1 MARSVADVQGG
12 LSAGLVAR
20 ARAISADARVRDAA
34 SLALR
39 ASFLAGVLAL
49 LYGPLTI
56 LVVFAFNDSIIIAL
70 PFRGFTLR
78 WFGEALRNPLVLE
91 SLRNSLGVAAAITPI
106 SLLLGTL
113 AAFGVTRFRFRGR
126 GAVAGLVAAP
136 LVVPWLLIGVGALL
150 FFNRLHVPLSL
161 RTVGAMHVVS
171 TFPLVAAIVS
181 ARLVRFDPSL
191 EEAGLDLGATP
202 REVLRYVVLPQLA
215 PALAAAAIFAFSW
228 SFNNFEI
235 SFFTA
240 GFELTF
246 PIWVFSTLR
255 HAQNLP
261 VVNAISTLV
270 SAVQVLAVV
279 AAWRIVRSRPAGRT
293 GPAEVPEAVPELIA
307 R

>member
-1 MARSVADVQGG
+1 VARSVADVQGG
-12 LSAGLVAR
+12 LSSRLAAR
-20 ARAISADARVRDAA
+20 AQAAAADARLRDA
-34 SLALR
+34 LAALLR
-39 ASFLAGVLAL
+39 GAFLAAVLLL
-49 LYGPLTI
+49 LYGPLAI

-78 WFGEALRNPLVLE
+78 WFGEALGNPLVRE
-91 SLRNSLGVAAAITPI
+91 SLRNSLGVAAAITPV
-106 SLLLGTL
+106 SLVLGTL
-113 AAFGVTRFRFRGR
+113 AAFGVTRFRFRAR

-181 ARLVRFDPSL
+181 ARLVRFDPAL
-191 EEAGLDLGATP
+191 EEAGLDLGASP
-202 REVLRYVVLPQLA
+202 WEVLRLVVFPQLA

-270 SAVQVLAVV
+270 SAVQVLAVY
-279 AAWRIVRSRPAGRT
+279 AAWRAVRGRPGGRRT
-293 GPAEVPEAVPELIA
+293 AAEVPEAIPELIRA
-307 R
+307 

>member
-1 MARSVADVQGG
+1 M
-12 LSAGLVAR
+12 AR

-34 SLALR
+34 SLTLR
-39 ASFLAGVLAL
+39 ACFLGGVLVL

-78 WFGEALRNPLVLE
+78 WFGEALRNPLVLD

-279 AAWRIVRSRPAGRT
+279 AAWRIVRSRPAGRA

>member
-1 MARSVADVQGG
+1 MAGVQGG
-12 LSAGLVAR
+12 LSAAAAEGWAGGLRVREVAGACLRWGFLGLVL
-20 ARAISADARVRDAA
+20 AI
-34 SLALR
+34 
-39 ASFLAGVLAL
+39 
-49 LYGPLTI
+49 LYGPVAI
-56 LVVFAFNDSIIIAL
+56 LVAFAFNDSIIIAL

-78 WFGEALRNPLVLE
+78 WFGEAFGNPLVLE
-91 SLRNSLGVAAAITPI
+91 SLRNSLGVAAGTTPV

-113 AAFGVTRFRFRGR
+113 AAVGITRFRFRAR

-150 FFNRLHVPLSL
+150 YFNRLHVPLSL

-181 ARLVRFDPSL
+181 ARLVRFDPAL

-202 REVLRYVVLPQLA
+202 REVLRHVVLPQIA

-261 VVNAISTLV
+261 VVNAVSTVV
-270 SAVQVLAVV
+270 SVVQVVAVYG
-279 AAWRIVRSRPAGRT
+279 AWRMVRRHPAGR
-293 GPAEVPEAVPELIA
+293 GPEGPEALPEVVVG
-307 R
+307 

>member
-1 MARSVADVQGG
+1 
-12 LSAGLVAR
+12 
-20 ARAISADARVRDAA
+20 
-34 SLALR
+34 
-39 ASFLAGVLAL
+39 
-49 LYGPLTI
+49 
-56 LVVFAFNDSIIIAL
+56 
-70 PFRGFTLR
+70 
-78 WFGEALRNPLVLE
+78 
-91 SLRNSLGVAAAITPI
+91 
-106 SLLLGTL
+106 
-113 AAFGVTRFRFRGR
+113 
-126 GAVAGLVAAP
+126 
-136 LVVPWLLIGVGALL
+136 
-150 FFNRLHVPLSL
+150 
-161 RTVGAMHVVS
+161 MHVVS

-202 REVLRYVVLPQLA
+202 REVLRHVVLPQLA

-270 SAVQVLAVV
+270 SAIQVLAVY
-279 AAWRIVRSRPAGRT
+279 AAWRMVRGRPGGRRP
-293 GPAEVPEAVPELIA
+293 GPAVPEAIPELI
-307 R
+307 RP